1 MYRSRLD
8 IKKLEVGKLATNCY
22 IVVHKETEDA
32 IIIDPGDDAEYII
45 SVLQRE
51 QLTPKQIIATHGHFD
66 HVLGVLEIK
75 LAYDIPFFIHK
86 ADEFLLKRA
95 VDSSDYFT
103 GIKSDPVPMP
113 DGYIDETSKII
124 LSDVEFSI
132 LETPGHTPG
141 SISLFNKDEKVLF
154 VGDVIFK
161 EGVGRTD
168 FSYSDFNKLKESI
181 GILTKLKDKYT
192 VYPGHE
198 DTFSLDESQNHSSE
212 FLL

>member
-1 MYRSRLD
+1 MYKSRLD
-8 IKKLEVGKLATNCY
+8 VKKLEVGKLATNCY

-181 GILTKLKDKYT
+181 GILTKLEDKYT

-198 DTFSLDESQNHSSE
+198 DIFSLDEPQNLSSE